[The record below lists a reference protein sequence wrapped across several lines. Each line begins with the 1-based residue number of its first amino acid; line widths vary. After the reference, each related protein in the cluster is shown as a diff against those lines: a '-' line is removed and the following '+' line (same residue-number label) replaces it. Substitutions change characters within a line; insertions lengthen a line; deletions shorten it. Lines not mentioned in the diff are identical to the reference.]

1 MGKESRKMV
10 DRFSDDPPNPNFN
23 NDISFVDINFDSY
36 TDLKIKS
43 FVTMKGTSEF
53 NYYLYNPD
61 SNKFIYNKDFSNLDG
76 NLSLDAK
83 LKEITSTIYE
93 WQEETNYTDLY
104 KIIDNKPVLVMSK
117 IKGVLL
123 EDRSKGKNQRYYIHI
138 EKLIDG
144 EMKTVIDTV
153 VIK

>member
-61 SNKFIYNKDFSNLDG
+61 SNKF
-76 NLSLDAK
+76 
-83 LKEITSTIYE
+83 
-93 WQEETNYTDLY
+93 
-104 KIIDNKPVLVMSK
+104 
-117 IKGVLL
+117 
-123 EDRSKGKNQRYYIHI
+123 R
-138 EKLIDG
+138 
-144 EMKTVIDTV
+144 
-153 VIK
+153 